1 MSKTWVARRV
11 RECRMLSRRA
21 AAVFAVALFVA
32 ACVPADDVA
41 APGTTAVGS
50 ATNVASESVTLRL
63 IAHDSFTPTE
73 GIFDEFTKETG
84 VQVEVVR
91 SGDSGTLVT
100 KAVLAAGNP
109 EADVLWGVDNTLLSR
124 AVEADVFV
132 PYESVH
138 RSDLDAAAVALAPNG
153 EVTPVDTGDVCINY
167 DKAWF
172 AERGIA
178 PPLTLQALASAN
190 YRNLLVV
197 PNPVSSSPGLA
208 FLLATIAETGDAWT
222 EWWKSMR
229 DNGVLLVESWSDAYY
244 GHFTAASEGTRP
256 LVVSYATS
264 PPAEVIFADP
274 RPAQVIGAVQLTDL
288 AGDVALEQANP
299 HHQREQ
305 GKQEQPLK
313 RHQEVAQSHDNGARQ
328 QRGPS
333 AQPAVSNQP
342 AGNRGQVD
350 QAGVIAKDR
359 RGERLAFLA
368 AIGRALQPLQ
378 PQHIADVFGQ
388 QQVLDHI
395 EHQQGLHGI
404 VGKPLTPL
412 DEGEVTQPLGVAQK
426 GPVVG
431 RNIQLWCG
439 FGSSHVIPRMV
450 SLARGYSQE
459 PKLASMGDCP
469 AV

>member
-1 MSKTWVARRV
+1 MSKTRVARRV

-32 ACVPADDVA
+32 ACAPADDIA
-41 APGTTAVGS
+41 APGTTAAGS

-91 SGDSGTLVT
+91 SGDAGTLVT

-124 AVEADVFV
+124 ALDADVFV

-274 RPAQVIGAVQLTDL
+274 RPAQAPTAVAALTCFRQYEF
-288 AGDVALEQANP
+288 AGILRGSKHVEQA
-299 HHQREQ
+299 RLLIDFLVSRRF
-305 GKQEQPLK
+305 QEDL
-313 RHQEVAQSHDNGARQ
+313 
-328 QRGPS
+328 
-333 AQPAVSNQP
+333 
-342 AGNRGQVD
+342 
-350 QAGVIAKDR
+350 
-359 RGERLAFLA
+359 
-368 AIGRALQPLQ
+368 
-378 PQHIADVFGQ
+378 
-388 QQVLDHI
+388 
-395 EHQQGLHGI
+395 
-404 VGKPLTPL
+404 PLTQFVWPANRTASVPKEFTDYALRPENPL
-412 DEGEVTQPLGVAQK
+412 TID
-426 GPVVG
+426 
-431 RNIQLWCG
+431 
-439 FGSSHVIPRMV
+439 
-450 SLARGYSQE
+450 
-459 PKLASMGDCP
+459 P
-469 AV
+469 ATIAAKRAEWLDAFSDVMLR

>member
-1 MSKTWVARRV
+1 MSKTRVARRV

-21 AAVFAVALFVA
+21 AVVFAVALFVS
-32 ACVPADDVA
+32 ACAPADDVA

-91 SGDSGTLVT
+91 SGDAGTLVT

-124 AVEADVFV
+124 ALEADVFV

-274 RPAQVIGAVQLTDL
+274 RPAQAPTAVAALTCFRQYEF
-288 AGDVALEQANP
+288 AGILRGSKHVEQA
-299 HHQREQ
+299 RLLIDFLVSRRF
-305 GKQEQPLK
+305 QEDL
-313 RHQEVAQSHDNGARQ
+313 
-328 QRGPS
+328 
-333 AQPAVSNQP
+333 
-342 AGNRGQVD
+342 
-350 QAGVIAKDR
+350 
-359 RGERLAFLA
+359 
-368 AIGRALQPLQ
+368 
-378 PQHIADVFGQ
+378 
-388 QQVLDHI
+388 
-395 EHQQGLHGI
+395 
-404 VGKPLTPL
+404 PLTQFVWPANRTASVPKEFTDYALRPENPL
-412 DEGEVTQPLGVAQK
+412 TID
-426 GPVVG
+426 
-431 RNIQLWCG
+431 
-439 FGSSHVIPRMV
+439 
-450 SLARGYSQE
+450 
-459 PKLASMGDCP
+459 P
-469 AV
+469 ATIAAKRAEWLDAFSDVMLR